1 MKSRKDGMCFEEAV
15 GAAVQAKS
23 TDGLQNLQ
31 PPWEKA
37 QQDKNHKIG
46 PLCNTNKHD
55 KKRKRASR
63 SLNRPPRRGTE
74 AVHVRD

>member
-31 PPWEKA
+31 PPLGKSSTG
-37 QQDKNHKIG
+37 QKSQ
-46 PLCNTNKHD
+46 
-55 KKRKRASR
+55 
-63 SLNRPPRRGTE
+63 NRPIAHRYATQTNTIKKGNGPV
-74 AVHVRD
+74 AH